1 MEQNNDQ
8 ELNLRNVWRDYFGN
22 SAKKTKKS
30 ENWWEKK
37 LKDIQ
42 KLHYKGLGALGMKS
56 KKNGILLWAQKN

>member
-56 KKNGILLWAQKN
+56 